1 VNLSKEIKGF
11 TCNVPDGAFYLFP
24 DVRSYFGKS
33 DGNTKIENADDL
45 CMYLLDNAH
54 VSLVSGDA
62 FGTDTCIRISFA
74 TADEKLIEAF
84 ARMKIALDKLQ

>member
-1 VNLSKEIKGF
+1 
-11 TCNVPDGAFYLFP
+11 
-24 DVRSYFGKS
+24 
-33 DGNTKIENADDL
+33 
-45 CMYLLDNAH
+45 MYLLETAH

-84 ARMKIALDKLQ
+84 SRMKKALDKLQ